1 MDSII
6 NLTNFFPGVKTKVA
20 AIAALLLAVVS
31 AWNAAVPDLGYGPCT
46 WTPEQLAAGMKCAAD
61 LTIKVPALVNAFV
74 LALLGVGAAN
84 QPKNAGV
91 TK

>member
-6 NLTNFFPGVKTKVA
+6 SLFNFFPNMKTKAAAVA
-20 AIAALLLAVVS
+20 ALALAVVA

-46 WTPEQLAAGMKCAAD
+46 WTPEELASGMKCAAD
-61 LTIKVPALVNAFV
+61 LTVRVPEMLNALV

-91 TK
+91 KP